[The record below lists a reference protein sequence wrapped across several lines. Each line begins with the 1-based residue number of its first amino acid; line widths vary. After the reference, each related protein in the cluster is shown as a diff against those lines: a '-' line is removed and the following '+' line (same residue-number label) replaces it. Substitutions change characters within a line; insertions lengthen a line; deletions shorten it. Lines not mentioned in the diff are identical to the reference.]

1 MMLMIEPGRG
11 VEELNQCAAKLSS
24 PLRERF
30 LAQATFYQRCYAAH
44 SIFEQEYAVRL
55 SSIADELRLQQPE
68 AR

>member
-1 MMLMIEPGRG
+1 
-11 VEELNQCAAKLSS
+11 
-24 PLRERF
+24 LRERF

-44 SIFEQEYAVRL
+44 SIFEQEYALRL